1 MCVCSSS
8 AVAAGNESSEVGPRK
23 KERRRTFFPPSSL
36 FRCYRPIVSSSSPP
50 SLFLLSLTSSSAG
63 GALASFF
70 LPPFPSSCL
79 ELRASGSHKHPIYS
93 FFANNPS
100 SSSSLSH
107 SVSSSAFYFFSPFPL
122 YFPAALPSLVGPSV
136 RLRRE
141 TEIELGGGRAYCLGL
156 PGSLLSPRRPSVRPP
171 APSSPTGFL
180 PPDERTEALSPPTP
194 PKLRE
199 GSEDRWGVSRRR
211 RDRRPLCYMRG
222 RVGSSPG
229 GDLIGGG

>member
-93 FFANNPS
+93 FFANNQP
-100 SSSSLSH
+100 L
-107 SVSSSAFYFFSPFPL
+107 FFFFFFPLPLCFFFRLLFLPPFPPI
-122 YFPAALPSLVGPSV
+122 FPSGPSFACWSV
-136 RLRRE
+136 RSTAE
-141 TEIELGGGRAYCLGL
+141 GGRNRTGRRTR
-156 PGSLLSPRRPSVRPP
+156 LLLRSPRFPPFPPPSVRPSARP
-171 APSSPTGFL
+171 FFAYRVSPSRRAYRGALASDATKVKGGFRGPLGGVTAPS
-180 PPDERTEALSPPTP
+180 RPTP
-194 PKLRE
+194 PLLHA
-199 GSEDRWGVSRRR
+199 RRSW
-211 RDRRPLCYMRG
+211 
-222 RVGSSPG
+222 V
-229 GDLIGGG
+229 